1 MDWLQSMQ
9 NSIDYIERNILS
21 DIDYEEIAK
30 CAYSSTYH
38 FLRMFSMLTGFTVG
52 EYIRNRRL
60 SLAAQELSMSNARV
74 TDIAFKY
81 GYDTSEAFSK
91 AFQRLHGVTPS
102 AAREPG
108 VQLKSFG
115 RLSIRIIMKGDK
127 EMSYKIIKNEAF
139 SIFGKTIGITASNA
153 FDIVPRF
160 WDDLE
165 KQGFFG
171 KACLAAG
178 YETQFPQIAATHD
191 FQDGGSRKYTLA
203 YMLPAEKD
211 LSKAFDVVQIPK
223 LEWVIVTEKCDVAGG
238 SASLIQNMW
247 DRLFSEW
254 FPTSDYEV
262 TPGPQLERYYHD
274 KLEVWVPVR
283 KK

>member
-9 NSIDYIERNILS
+9 NSIDYIERNILA

-108 VQLKSFG
+108 AQLKSFG
-115 RLSIRIIMKGDK
+115 RLSIHIIMKGDK
-127 EMSYKIIKNEAF
+127 EMNYKIIENEAF
-139 SIFGKTIGITASNA
+139 SIFGKTISITTSNA

-160 WDDLE
+160 WDNLE
-165 KQGFFG
+165 GQGFFE
-171 KACLAAG
+171 KACQAAG
-178 YETQFPQIAATHD
+178 YETQYPQIAATHD
-191 FQDGGSRKYTLA
+191 FQDGGLRKYTLA

-211 LSKAFDVVQIPK
+211 LSKEYDVVQIPK
-223 LEWVIVTEKCDVAGG
+223 LEWVIVKENCDVAGG

-262 TPGPQLERYYHD
+262 SPGPQLERYYHD
-274 KLEVWVPVR
+274 KLEIWVPVR